1 MGLNY
6 LTLAALILLLLPAVV
21 LPWEGRRVPD
31 WLYGAI
37 GAGGIVA
44 GGLQG
49 GSEAALI
56 AGVIGLT
63 SFALITGIITI
74 IRISLNLRI
83 LTGGH
88 IKLMATGAMWLGVT
102 GALAMWAMAFGGLF
116 LVGAV
121 RKVRATARRP
131 DFSTIAALAI
141 LCVGVQQ
148 ALPPARTMNHEGGHP
163 VADEFRD
170 R

>member
-1 MGLNY
+1 MGLGY

-21 LPWEGRRVPD
+21 MPWEGYRVPD

-37 GAGGIVA
+37 AAGGIVA
-44 GGLQG
+44 SGLSG
-49 GSEAALI
+49 GSHAALI
-56 AGVIGLT
+56 AAAIGLT
-63 SFALITGIITI
+63 SFVLITGIITI

-83 LTGGH
+83 LAGGH

-102 GALAMWAMAFGGLF
+102 GALAMLAMAFGGL
-116 LVGAV
+116 LLLAAIQ
-121 RKVRATARRP
+121 KVRATTRRP
-131 DFSTIAALAI
+131 DFSIIAALAI

-148 ALPPARTMNHEGGHP
+148 ALPPARAMNHEGGHP
-163 VADEFRD
+163 VADEFHD